1 MGCLLF
7 RYSCSKIFVI
17 PLFLLKNFHYSIIP
31 PKNSTH
37 YSIIPRTKFP
47 LFLFRYSSSAPEI
60 HVNNSKIAQYF
71 LSDNKALLQIVTFN
85 FSPDIDWEKGVGCK
99 LKYPPQVIT
108 FLPEFLWYVRMS

>member
-1 MGCLLF
+1 MLCLDKALYF
-7 RYSCSKIFVI
+7 LGLTFHTV
-17 PLFLLKNFHYSIIP
+17 LFLLQQ
-31 PKNSTH
+31 
-37 YSIIPRTKFP
+37 
-47 LFLFRYSSSAPEI
+47 I

-85 FSPDIDWEKGVGCK
+85 FSPDIYWEKGGGVGCK